1 MQPKRPAPSTL
12 AALSMLVVGAT
23 LLVVGLDFPPSSA
36 LAAEDTVIRIER
48 GDVVRSVHIDEAEI
62 ERIFEEAFEGF
73 DEAELERTLEQVF
86 TGLDGLGDEIAAAL
100 EGLDIEFDADR
111 GYGYHYRGHFD
122 GEEFGRH
129 MAEFGERMAERQGRI
144 AERVQRAVER
154 SQRRRVVHF
163 DRSDR
168 HEGDDDADH
177 ADRAAR
183 AEEHLR
189 REIRQLE
196 RELNRLQRELEEIDA
211 LDDEA
216 ADEDSR
222 EDRR

>member
-1 MQPKRPAPSTL
+1 MRTKRPARSTL
-12 AALSMLVVGAT
+12 AALALLVVGAT

-36 LAAEDTVIRIER
+36 MAAEDTVIRIER

-86 TGLDGLGDEIAAAL
+86 TGLDGLGEEIAAAL

-129 MAEFGERMAERQGRI
+129 MAAFGERMAERQGRI

-154 SQRRRVVHF
+154 SQRHRVLRF
-163 DRSDR
+163 DRYDR
-168 HEGDDDADH
+168 HDEEDVDD

-183 AEEHLR
+183 AEERLR

-196 RELNRLQRELEEIDA
+196 RQLDRLQRELQEIDA
-211 LDDEA
+211 ADDAA

-222 EDRR
+222 QERR